1 MWKKAPVQPVSGE
14 KNRRKIKDYRLLFLA
29 KLDMHIQYLYKI
41 DKKCE
46 KNNSILNKT
55 FFNGMIGGM
64 NNLYSIYLC
73 KRGNL

>member
-1 MWKKAPVQPVSGE
+1 MTKNFKFANKVIKKAGGNIE
-14 KNRRKIKDYRLLFLA
+14 GFRLLFLSN
-29 KLDMHIQYLYKI
+29 LDKPIQEMYKI

-55 FFNGMIGGM
+55 IFNGMIGEM